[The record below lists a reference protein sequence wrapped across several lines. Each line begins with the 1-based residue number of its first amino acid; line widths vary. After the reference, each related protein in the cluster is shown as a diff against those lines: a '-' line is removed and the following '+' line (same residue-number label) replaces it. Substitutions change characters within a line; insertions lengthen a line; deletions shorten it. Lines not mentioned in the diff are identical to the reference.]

1 VVRELRLAVLLGILG
16 AACNRPGGSADG
28 SFDVSVAR
36 PAYTGTGPQVFFDQ
50 AHREHHHARGTY
62 APFTRLLENDGYTVT
77 VNREPIGPET
87 LRGQTVLVVV
97 TASGNND
104 RNDAPAFTAAECD
117 AIEAW
122 VRSGGSLLLVVDH
135 YPFGP
140 AVQTLADR
148 FGVDL
153 GKGSVEEPAE
163 HDPATSDTGQ
173 LVFARESGRLGDHP
187 ITQGRNLEEAVGR
200 VVTFD
205 GVSIGVPEGAVPL
218 LRLSETA
225 VDLEAQVEVQKS
237 GGDTRVQITYGSP
250 RPATGRAQG
259 IALEHGAGRVVMLG
273 EAAMLTAQ
281 VQDGRHFGMNVP
293 GNDNRQ
299 FALNLMHWLS
309 RLPMWEDEAP
319 ETDRSGVPDSYEFS
333 TASFP

>member
-1 VVRELRLAVLLGILG
+1 MVRDLRLAVLLGLLG
-16 AACNRPGGSADG
+16 AACNRPGASADG

-36 PAYTGTGPQVFFDQ
+36 PAYAGAGPNVLFDQ
-50 AHREHHHARGTY
+50 AHHQHHQARGTY
-62 APFTRLLENDGYTVT
+62 APFVRLLQNDGYTVNI
-77 VNREPIGPET
+77 NREPIGPET
-87 LRGQTVLVVV
+87 LRGQTVLAVV

-122 VRSGGSLLLVVDH
+122 VRSGGSLLLVAEH
-135 YPFGP
+135 YPFGA

-148 FGVDL
+148 FGVDV
-153 GKGSVEEPAE
+153 GKGSVEDPTH
-163 HDPATSDTGQ
+163 HDPATTSTGQ
-173 LVFARESGRLGDHP
+173 LVFDRDSGLLVDHA
-187 ITQGRNLEEAVGR
+187 ITRGRNLEESVDR

-205 GVSIGVPEGAVPL
+205 GTSISVPAGAATL

-225 VDLEAQVEVQKS
+225 VDLEPTVEVQKVN
-237 GGDTRVQITYGSP
+237 GDERVQVTFGSP
-250 RPATGRAQG
+250 RSAKGRAQG
-259 IALEHGAGRVVMLG
+259 IAFDHGVGRVVVLG
-273 EAAMLTAQ
+273 EAGMLTAQ
-281 VQDGRHFGMNVP
+281 VQDGRVFGMNLP

-309 RLPMWEDEAP
+309 RLPMWEDQAP
-319 ETDRSGVPDSYEFS
+319 ETDRSGAPDSFEFS

>member
-1 VVRELRLAVLLGILG
+1 VVRDLRLAVLLGLLG
-16 AACNRPGGSADG
+16 AACNRPGGTADG

-36 PAYTGTGPQVFFDQ
+36 PAYAGSGPNVLFDQ
-50 AHREHHHARGTY
+50 AHHQHHQARGTY
-62 APFTRLLENDGYTVT
+62 APFVRLLENDGYTVT
-77 VNREPIGPET
+77 INREPIGPET
-87 LRGQTVLVVV
+87 LRGQSVLAVV

-122 VRSGGSLLLVVDH
+122 VRSGGSLLLVAEH
-135 YPFGP
+135 YPYGT
-140 AVQTLADR
+140 AVQSLADR
-148 FGVDL
+148 FGVDV
-153 GKGSVEEPAE
+153 GKGSVEDPAH
-163 HDPATSDTGQ
+163 HDPATTDTGQ
-173 LVFARESGRLGDHP
+173 LVFARETGLLGDHP
-187 ITQGRNLEEAVGR
+187 ITQGRSLDESVGR

-225 VDLEAQVEVQKS
+225 VDLDVQVEVQES
-237 GGDTRVQITYGSP
+237 HGDKRVQVTYGSP

-259 IALEHGAGRVVMLG
+259 IALEPGAGRVVVLG
-273 EAAMLTAQ
+273 EAAILTAQ
-281 VQDGRHFGMNVP
+281 VQDGRPFGMNVP

-309 RLPMWEDEAP
+309 RLPMWEDQAP
-319 ETDRSGVPDSYEFS
+319 ETDRSGAPDSFEFS